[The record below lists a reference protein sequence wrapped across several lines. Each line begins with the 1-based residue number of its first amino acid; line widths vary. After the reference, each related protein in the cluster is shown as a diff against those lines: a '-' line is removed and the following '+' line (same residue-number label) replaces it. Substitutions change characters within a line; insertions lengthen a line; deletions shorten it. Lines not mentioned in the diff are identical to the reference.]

1 MNINHT
7 EITKQKK
14 KKRKKEKLKLYNT
27 YDEYGPLT
35 MHTKKKK
42 SSAIREGILEVR
54 TKTQVSHCITTT
66 Q

>member
-1 MNINHT
+1 MSMNINHT

-42 SSAIREGILEVR
+42 AAQSEKES
-54 TKTQVSHCITTT
+54 
-66 Q
+66 